1 MIPPHRGSASR
12 RRPRPRARRST
23 ASRRRPTPT
32 ARRPHDPP
40 GFLIDDTPPP
50 VAVRASEAAR
60 GFSAGN
66 GYIPGLI
73 VDRLA

>member
-1 MIPPHRGSASR
+1 MIRTDSDPRRNHPRRLHSRPAPDGAPDNTTGSGQA
-12 RRPRPRARRST
+12 
-23 ASRRRPTPT
+23 
-32 ARRPHDPP
+32 
-40 GFLIDDTPPP
+40 FLIDGTPPP
-50 VAVRASEAAR
+50 TAVRASEAAR

>member
-1 MIPPHRGSASR
+1 MIRTDSGPRRNHSR
-12 RRPRPRARRST
+12 RLHIRPAPDGPAPGDT
-23 ASRRRPTPT
+23 ADSRHP
-32 ARRPHDPP
+32 
-40 GFLIDDTPPP
+40 FLNDGTPPP
-50 VAVRASEAAR
+50 TAVRASEAAR